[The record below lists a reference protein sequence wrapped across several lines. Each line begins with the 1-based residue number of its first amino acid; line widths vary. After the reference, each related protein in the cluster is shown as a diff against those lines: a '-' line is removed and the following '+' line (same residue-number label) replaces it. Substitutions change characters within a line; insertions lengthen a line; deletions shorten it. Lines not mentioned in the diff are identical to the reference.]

1 MQRRMNGIT
10 KSRAAMTARLENT
23 EKKLTA
29 VLEYI
34 DAALSILERPGD
46 LYAGATDEQRRMLNQ
61 AVFSR
66 IYVEA
71 DEVTGVEFNEPFDL
85 LVAADAQYTAP
96 TKGEDTK
103 PPLRTGAV

>member
-1 MQRRMNGIT
+1 
-10 KSRAAMTARLENT
+10 MTAWLENT

-34 DAALSILERPGD
+34 DAALSMLERPGD

-71 DEVTGVEFNEPFDL
+71 DEVTGVEFNE
-85 LVAADAQYTAP
+85 
-96 TKGEDTK
+96 
-103 PPLRTGAV
+103 GA

>member
-1 MQRRMNGIT
+1 
-10 KSRAAMTARLENT
+10 MTARLENK

-29 VLEYI
+29 VLDYI
-34 DAALSILERPGD
+34 DAALSVLERPGD

-85 LVAADAQYTAP
+85 LIAADEQYARSPDSGDTKTAP
-96 TKGEDTK
+96 ANRGGMKSS
-103 PPLRTGAV
+103 RIS